1 MTKDKETTGRSHWQ
15 KWRQSPTFFRNF
27 SSYFIIIIILIFSI
41 FILLYRHINK
51 KTGQNDCFIPRSLP
65 MPVPPSFKHEI
76 AKQNSQ
82 LNHLENRFNQQQLSL
97 QSCQQLV
104 ALEKLSLQ
112 SCQQLVA
119 LEILQEILEGRL
131 PINTLTLYLQ
141 KQAEPWATNILS
153 RLSPIKEAKTYDQL
167 QVLLILPP
175 SSQPLSRWQHVKNI
189 IKSFVS
195 IRQLDKEGQY
205 TVGRLSDIQT
215 ALRTHNI
222 QQALDAFAKLS
233 PEERAQ
239 LSSWTQ
245 EAQDRLTLETIKKT
259 MLLELSE
266 S

>member
-1 MTKDKETTGRSHWQ
+1 MTKDKETTGCSHWQ

-27 SSYFIIIIILIFSI
+27 SSYFILITILIFSI
-41 FILLYRHINK
+41 VILLYRHINK
-51 KTGQNDCFIPRSLP
+51 TTGQDDCFIPRSLP
-65 MPVPPSFKHEI
+65 MPISPSFKHEI
-76 AKQNSQ
+76 AKQNSR
-82 LNHLENRFNQQQLSL
+82 LTHLENIFNQQQLSL
-97 QSCQQLV
+97 QSCQQLI
-104 ALEKLSLQ
+104 
-112 SCQQLVA
+112 A
-119 LEILQEILEGRL
+119 LEILQEILEGRI
-131 PINTLTLYLQ
+131 PVNTLTLYLQ

-175 SSQPLSRWQHVKNI
+175 SSQPLSKWQRVKNI

-195 IRQLDKEGQY
+195 IRHLDKEGQY

-222 QQALDAFAKLS
+222 QRVLDAFAKLS
-233 PEERAQ
+233 PEEQAQ
-239 LSSWTQ
+239 LSSWKQ